1 MARHFTEIAE
11 QVECRHIRRGVAAE
25 AKFSEAVPTFEC
37 SDIPE
42 GEPILR
48 AELIRR
54 PGVGAS
60 SFRYNAAL

>member
-1 MARHFTEIAE
+1 MARHSTER
-11 QVECRHIRRGVAAE
+11 VEYRHIRRGVAPE
-25 AKFSEAVPTFEC
+25 GKFSEAVPTFEC

-60 SFRYNAAL
+60 SNRYNGAL